1 MAEADPQSAAQDP
14 EWLITP
20 EMRAH
25 LGVETD
31 SAHYEVEKGPIRMYA
46 RAVGYKDRIFW
57 DEDYARSQG
66 YRGLV
71 APPGFFG
78 FRVVNDPNTYLDA
91 EPATAVSQTEDGR
104 TLSGL
109 NAGQRFVLEPGV
121 VICAG
126 DKLTAVS
133 KMVSIRQVQTSRG
146 PAIVSESERT
156 FRNEAGEVVARNY
169 GSAIRILVQGGK

>member
-1 MAEADPQSAAQDP
+1 MAESAKQSTTEDP

-20 EMRAH
+20 EMRARI
-25 LGVETD
+25 GVESD
-31 SAHYEVEKGPIRMYA
+31 LSHYEVEKGPIRMYA
-46 RAVGYKDRIFW
+46 RAVGYRDRIFW

-78 FRVVNDPNTYLDA
+78 FRVLTEPDALDA
-91 EPATAVSQTEDGR
+91 GPSTAVSQTEDGH

-109 NAGQRFVLEPGV
+109 NAGQRFVLDPGA

-146 PAIVSESERT
+146 PAIVSENERT
-156 FRNEAGEVVARNY
+156 FRNQSGEVVARNY
-169 GSAIRILVQGGK
+169 GSAMRILVEGDK